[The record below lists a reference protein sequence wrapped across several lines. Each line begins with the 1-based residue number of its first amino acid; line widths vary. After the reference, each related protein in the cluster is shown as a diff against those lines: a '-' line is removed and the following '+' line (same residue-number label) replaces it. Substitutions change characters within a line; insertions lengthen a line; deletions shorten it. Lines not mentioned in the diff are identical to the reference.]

1 MIADGPNEDEKTE
14 KKEEFWNELTD
25 IVENLVDRTIILGD
39 LNGRLGSKY
48 NRTIEVK
55 GRYGKIAT
63 WNIRSITGK
72 ERELITEFGQANL
85 DILGITE
92 TKKKK
97 QGIMEM
103 KGEHVLI
110 YSGCKQK
117 HEGKIRS
124 GMHCQ
129 ERA

>member
-1 MIADGPNEDEKTE
+1 MKDKKNRKRE
-14 KKEEFWNELTD
+14 KKEKE
-25 IVENLVDRTIILGD
+25 
-39 LNGRLGSKY
+39 RLDKK
-48 NRTIEVK
+48 VW
-55 GRYGKIAT
+55 KIAT

-72 ERELITEFGQANL
+72 ERELITEFEQANL